1 MVLTIKLRASG
12 KRLTPFIS
20 SVSTNGKVQK
30 AFKAQIGETVGACVK
45 SSVKKGMSAGAIK
58 KAVRDCGKKSANTKL
73 RL

>member
-30 AFKAQIGETVGACVK
+30 AFKTQIGDVVGACVK
-45 SSVKKGMSAGAIK
+45 SNVKKGMTAGAIK
-58 KAVRDCGKKSANTKL
+58 KAVRDCGKKSADTKL
-73 RL
+73 KL